1 MVMIKPSLCFI
12 TDAVTTHHRCCDENI
27 IENCFSPPPHSKFRA
42 QLLHFWKRR
51 KQIRRK
57 LKANVKSRKM
67 ELFEASE
74 TWWLWKS
81 ARSKQDVAKV
91 KGEDKQQT
99 VLCWLWQWHWVDAE
113 RAERRM
119 DLFQIF
125 WQNMFTSSHNVRLVM
140 LLIIAG
146 LAGWMWGSQ
155 AVWRMPILLISWLLE
170 GRGTSRPQQNTLQ
183 SKQ

>member
-1 MVMIKPSLCFI
+1 MFHHC
-12 TDAVTTHHRCCDENI
+12 DAVTTHHRCCDENI

-67 ELFEASE
+67 ELFEVFE

-81 ARSKQDVAKV
+81 WTTKKQDIAKV
-91 KGEDKQQT
+91 KGEDK
-99 VLCWLWQWHWVDAE
+99 LWQWHWVDAE

-119 DLFQIF
+119 DLFQII
-125 WQNMFTSSHNVRLVM
+125 WQNMFTSSHNVLLVM
-140 LLIIAG
+140 FLIIAG
-146 LAGWMWGSQ
+146 WLAECGDPRLCGECQYCWLVGC
-155 AVWRMPILLISWLLE
+155 WREE
-170 GRGTSRPQQNTLQ
+170 GRATTEYTTE
-183 SKQ
+183 

>member
-1 MVMIKPSLCFI
+1 MSASQTIKCRIVWCFDGDDQ
-12 TDAVTTHHRCCDENI
+12 TKFVFHHCDAVTTHHRCCDENI

-81 ARSKQDVAKV
+81 WHSKTSPRWRV
-91 KGEDKQQT
+91 KISSKLCCAGCDSDTEWTQREQRGGWTYFRFFDKT
-99 VLCWLWQWHWVDAE
+99 CLHLLTMCGLWC
-113 RAERRM
+113 
-119 DLFQIF
+119 
-125 WQNMFTSSHNVRLVM
+125 S
-140 LLIIAG
+140 
-146 LAGWMWGSQ
+146 
-155 AVWRMPILLISWLLE
+155 
-170 GRGTSRPQQNTLQ
+170 
-183 SKQ
+183 